1 MKKKRLDKIYAVP
14 LILVLAVIP
23 LMTMMGVYAS
33 GIGDYSWA
41 SGRAFYDFFLIYK
54 SCTLMLAGAVLI
66 LFFLMRISG
75 GDMGRLKDNSTR
87 RVLVPVG
94 VFFLVTLVS
103 ALAAD
108 ERADAFFGGYEQM
121 EGFFVILAYLLC
133 FSFSYLYITEEAWVN
148 VFLRALLVGS
158 FILSLLGALQ
168 AFGIDYLTSDVSFPF
183 FTMFMNHLP
192 ESFTGI
198 SASFGEGISYATLYN
213 PNYVGSYVALVLP
226 VTVLIGL
233 WDKLLVSRILAVLSG
248 VLQIIMLVGA
258 QSMTGVIG
266 VIGSALAALVFLLAD
281 GRKNRWVLCGIGGIC
296 VVAVAGILLF
306 VPDWIS
312 RFTNSTISPCS
323 YRISDMVT
331 APDSLRIEL
340 ESGRELTLKLK
351 PGGTIYEFD
360 VRDEQGSPLTL
371 TGDTFSGVEIAG
383 EDYEGIRLL
392 AAKKEITNGDTSEYY
407 DVLKVISDEIYEW
420 DFVKMDGRLQYVNR
434 VGRLDQIR
442 KVETLGF
449 DHRYDLATNRGYI
462 WSRTL
467 PLLKK
472 TLLFGVG
479 PDNFVYAFP
488 NDDYVGK
495 VNCGFDGQIVTKPH
509 NMYLQIWVQDGLP
522 ACLALLALY
531 LIFAVRTFRRCFVKG
546 KLTWLQKTNIAL
558 FCGTSGYMAAGLAN
572 DSCICVAPVFWV
584 LLGIGLAVNELAV
597 EKNRVN

>member
-23 LMTMMGVYAS
+23 LLTMMGVYAS

-41 SGRAFYDFFLIYK
+41 SGGAFYDFFLIYK
-54 SCTLMLAGAVLI
+54 SCALMLAGAVLI
-66 LFFLMRISG
+66 LFFLMRIYG
-75 GDMGRLKDNSTR
+75 GDTERLKDNSTR
-87 RVLVPVG
+87 CVLVLVG
-94 VFFLVTLVS
+94 VFFLATLVS

-133 FSFSYLYITEEAWVN
+133 FSFSYLYITEEAWVT
-148 VFLRALLVGS
+148 VLLRALLVGS

-168 AFGIDYLTSDVSFPF
+168 AFGIDYLTSKGSFSF

-192 ESFTGI
+192 DSFTGL
-198 SASFGEGISYATLYN
+198 SASFGKGVSYATLYN

-233 WDKLLVSRILAVLSG
+233 WDRLLVSRILAVLSS
-248 VLQIIMLVGA
+248 VLQMIMLVGS

-266 VIGSALAALVFLLAD
+266 VAGSALAALFFLLAD
-281 GRKNRWVLCGIGGIC
+281 VRKNRWVLCGMGGVC
-296 VVAVAGILLF
+296 VAAVAGVLLF

-312 RFTNSTISPCS
+312 RFMSSTISPCS
-323 YRISDMVT
+323 YRISAMVT
-331 APDSLRIEL
+331 APDSLRIDL

-351 PGGTIYEFD
+351 PGGMIYEFD
-360 VRDEQGSPLTL
+360 VLDEQDDPLTL

-392 AAKKEITNGDTSEYY
+392 AAKKELKNGGTTEYY

-434 VGRLDQIR
+434 VGKLDQMR
-442 KVETLGF
+442 KVESLGF

-558 FCGTSGYMAAGLAN
+558 FCGTSGYLAAGLAN
-572 DSCICVAPVFWV
+572 DSTICVAPVFWA
-584 LLGIGLAVNELAV
+584 LLGIGFAANELTV
-597 EKNRVN
+597 KNFK

>member
-75 GDMGRLKDNSTR
+75 GDTGRLKDNSTR

-183 FTMFMNHLP
+183 FTMFMNHLT

-281 GRKNRWVLCGIGGIC
+281 GRKNRWVLCGIEGIC

-331 APDSLRIEL
+331 ALDSLRIEL

-449 DHRYDLATNRGYI
+449 DHHYDLATNRGYI

-572 DSCICVAPVFWV
+572 DSSICVAPVFWV

>member
-434 VGRLDQIR
+434 VGRLDQMR
-442 KVETLGF
+442 KVESLGF

-558 FCGTSGYMAAGLAN
+558 FCGTSGYLAAGLAN
-572 DSCICVAPVFWV
+572 DSTICVAPVFWA
-584 LLGIGLAVNELAV
+584 LLGIGFAANELTV
-597 EKNRVN
+597 KNFK